1 MSTSFHSLIVFKR
14 LMFGCRRAGPLW
26 PVGFMER
33 LGVPTDRQVVRK
45 KSKQKHGFL
54 PAKVIPFPPRPLGT
68 QPPPHPLCKLGSNQA
83 SLVGEPA
90 QQPASQPLCK
100 VRSCR
105 WFSSLSEGIRAV
117 VGLSL
122 EACML
127 ARIECQIPV
136 KGHY

>member
-1 MSTSFHSLIVFKR
+1 MSAGFHSLFVFKR
-14 LMFGCRRAGPLW
+14 FVFGCRRAGPLW

-33 LGVPTDRQVVRK
+33 LGVPTDRQVPK
-45 KSKQKHGFL
+45 KSNKSMGFIQPKSFRFPRAL
-54 PAKVIPFPPRPLGT
+54 WYPAT
-68 QPPPHPLCKLGSNQA
+68 TPHPLCKLGSNQA

-105 WFSSLSEGIRAV
+105 WFSCLSEDSCSSR
-117 VGLSL
+117 GLSL

-127 ARIECQIPV
+127 ACIECEIPV